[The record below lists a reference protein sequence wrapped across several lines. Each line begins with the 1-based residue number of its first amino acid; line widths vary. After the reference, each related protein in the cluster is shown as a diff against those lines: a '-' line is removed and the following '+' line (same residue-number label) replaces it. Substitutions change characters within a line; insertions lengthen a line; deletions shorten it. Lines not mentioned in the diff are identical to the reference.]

1 VIFGGEDHKTGQA
14 TDTPACY
21 AALEA
26 SLTRLV
32 PDIEVTHRWSGQVI
46 ETNDGLPYIGETSA
60 HQFAATGFSGNGMTF
75 GTLAGMMARDAA
87 LGRSNPWRDLFDI
100 DRKTLRGGTWDYLK
114 ENKDYLYY
122 LVRDRFAASEKSLR
136 AVPRGEGRLV
146 ELNGE
151 QVAAYRDP
159 KGVVTLRSAVCTH
172 MGCHVAWNGAERTWD
187 CPCHGSR
194 FKPDGDVLA
203 GPAESPL
210 AEVEVKTKAPAAR
223 RKKAAS

>member
-1 VIFGGEDHKTGQA
+1 
-14 TDTPACY
+14 
-21 AALEA
+21 
-26 SLTRLV
+26 
-32 PDIEVTHRWSGQVI
+32 
-46 ETNDGLPYIGETSA
+46 
-60 HQFAATGFSGNGMTF
+60 MTF